1 LADSTCLL
9 LSPSMYTFGASIMRD
24 PETCS
29 VPLHNCYNLYSI
41 DGNSQYYGEHIF
53 HRGFTF
59 ASGTRVFEK
68 KDFNIKKIGF

>member
-1 LADSTCLL
+1 L

-29 VPLHNCYNLYSI
+29 VPLHNCYNPYSI